1 VLRNVSIGTR
11 LIAVVSLLLFS
22 IIVLIAMMFFTAQSV
37 EKLGLAYSGE
47 VMLTG
52 QQEKLRLGTQTMA
65 LALSKAL
72 AGVTN
77 DQEKHDI
84 IKNYIQDYRFETD
97 KSGYYF
103 VYRGT
108 VIFMHPTL
116 PQREGEDL
124 DKTPDANGM
133 MYVHELNEAAKR
145 GGDFVYF
152 IFDKPHPDGIHSN
165 EPKLAYA
172 EMIPGTD
179 LWISTGVYI
188 DTINDHQ
195 AAMERR
201 LSDAVRKRML
211 IIIGCMVAMVGLVL
225 IPLCVAMLR
234 SITEPIQETMHAAEA
249 VAKQDFTVAIKISS
263 NDEIGQLQRS
273 MSNIRDN
280 LKLAMDN
287 LNTHLLKMIDTT
299 NTMNTTIE
307 QSSCALGSITENMNR
322 IQTEANSQKESVEQ
336 TADSISGIIEHIDD
350 LNHAVQ
356 TQGAHITKSSAAIEE
371 MVANIA
377 SIRSTVNETS
387 GIARTLSASSEGGRK
402 TLFKL
407 AEELKAIQQ
416 RATVLQNAN
425 TTIANIAA
433 QTNILAMNAAI
444 EAAHAGEA
452 GKGFAVVAGE
462 IRKLAELS
470 AKESGSIAVEI
481 KNMGNM
487 LLGIT
492 RVSDETVGTMDTIF
506 SGIKDMDASFTIVN
520 NAVEKQAS
528 GGSQILTALQT
539 IQETTVQVQDGTRAI
554 HQESGVIHQE
564 VEKLRQMSRNVT
576 ERVHE
581 VRLASTDI
589 ATSLESAKTIAHT

>member
-1 VLRNVSIGTR
+1 MLRNVSIGTR

-22 IIVLIAMMFFTAQSV
+22 IIVLIAMVFFTAQSV
-37 EKLGLAYSGE
+37 KQFSLADSKE

-103 VYRGT
+103 VYRRT
-108 VIFMHPTL
+108 VVFMHPTL
-116 PQREGEDL
+116 PRLEGEDL
-124 DKTPDANGM
+124 DKTLDANGV

-152 IFDKPHPDGIHSN
+152 IFDKPHADGTHSN

-188 DTINDHQ
+188 NTINEHQ
-195 AAMERR
+195 VAIERR
-201 LSDAVRKRML
+201 LSGAVWKRML
-211 IIIGCMVAMVGLVL
+211 IIIGCMVAMVGLIL
-225 IPLCVAMLR
+225 IPFCVAMLR
-234 SITEPIQETMHAAEA
+234 SITEPIQEAMHTAEA
-249 VAKQDFTVAIKISS
+249 VAKQDFTVAINISS

-273 MSNIRDN
+273 MANIRDN
-280 LKLAMDN
+280 LKLAMN
-287 LNTHLLKMIDTT
+287 TLQTHLLKMIDTT
-299 NTMNTTIE
+299 KTMNTTIE
-307 QSSCALGSITENMNR
+307 QSSCALGSITENMNK
-322 IQTEANSQKESVEQ
+322 IQTEANSQKESVEH
-336 TADSISGIIEHIDD
+336 TSDSISGIIEHINE

-356 TQGAHITKSSAAIEE
+356 TQGVHITESSATIEE
-371 MVANIA
+371 MVTNIA

-416 RATVLQNAN
+416 RAAVLQNAN
-425 TTIANIAA
+425 MTIANIAA

-452 GKGFAVVAGE
+452 GKGFAVVASE

-470 AKESGSIAVEI
+470 TKESGSIAVEI
-481 KNMGNM
+481 KNMGNL

-492 RVSDETVGTMDTIF
+492 RVSDETVGIMDTIF
-506 SGIKDMDASFTIVN
+506 SGIKDMDASFAIVN
-520 NAVEKQAS
+520 NAVEEQVS
-528 GGSQILTALQT
+528 GGGQILSALQT
-539 IQETTVQVQDGTRAI
+539 IQENTVQVQNGTKAI

-564 VEKLRQMSRNVT
+564 VEKLRHMSRNVT

-589 ATSLESAKTIAHT
+589 ATSLESAKTIVHT